1 MFGQGPRNCIGMRY
15 ALLALKIAFVFM
27 LRKYRLVPCSKTTKE
42 IEVNLSILSIYYLLF
57 NKKGSK
63 YWRNFTFFYLSCS
76 DCQNKKEHCAMF
88 SSVVK
93 KMVVFCW
100 SKLLMVIYIFLII
113 HVHAV
118 PRALE
123 VFKWKFIKNG
133 NK

>member
-42 IEVNLSILSIYYLLF
+42 IEVNLSILSIYYLLL
-57 NKKGSK
+57 NKEGSK
-63 YWRNFTFFYLSCS
+63 YWHFCYFLTCHVLTTKTKKSLIQCFRTFW
-76 DCQNKKEHCAMF
+76 KKIVF
-88 SSVVK
+88 
-93 KMVVFCW
+93 FCW
-100 SKLLMVIYIFLII
+100 SELLIVIYIFLIL
-113 HVHAV
+113 HAV
-118 PRALE
+118 PRAWE